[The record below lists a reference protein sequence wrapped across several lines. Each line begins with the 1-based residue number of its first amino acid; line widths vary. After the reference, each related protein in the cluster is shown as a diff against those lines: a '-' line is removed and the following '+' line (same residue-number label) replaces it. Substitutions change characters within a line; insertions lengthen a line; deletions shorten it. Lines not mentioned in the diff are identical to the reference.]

1 MLDRRRQAAPRTGAR
16 TGSTGGAAAGG
27 MFDFSQI
34 QIPAN
39 LLAGGSGSAPS
50 SSAAPA
56 RARVGEEDPAAI
68 REMLRANPDQMA
80 MLKQNNPK
88 LSEALES
95 GDLEAFAKVLK
106 EQQDARK
113 EREQMRIR
121 MMNADPFDMEAQRLI
136 QQEIEQKNIDHN
148 MELAMEA
155 SPESFGTVIMLYINC
170 LMNADPFD
178 MEAQRLIQ

>member
-1 MLDRRRQAAPRTGAR
+1 
-16 TGSTGGAAAGG
+16 

-39 LLAGGSGSAPS
+39 LLAGLIRQQGWHLIHVHQEVQAAQEAQLHPQQGQGWERRIRPPSGCDSISPFYTLCCNLTF
-50 SSAAPA
+50 
-56 RARVGEEDPAAI
+56 

-80 MLKQNNPK
+80 MLKQNNSK

-121 MMNADPFDMEAQRLI
+121 LELLSHTHLHWNQDLRL
-136 QQEIEQKNIDHN
+136 QK
-148 MELAMEA
+148 M
-155 SPESFGTVIMLYINC
+155 INW
-170 LMNADPFD
+170 
-178 MEAQRLIQ
+178 

>member
-1 MLDRRRQAAPRTGAR
+1 MLDRRRQAAPRTGTR
-16 TGSTGGAAAGG
+16 TGSAAGAAAMSRAGAGG

-39 LLAGGSGSAPS
+39 LLAGGSSSGTSAPS
-50 SSAAPA
+50 GAPA
-56 RARVGEEDPAAI
+56 RARVGEEDPSAI

-121 MMNADPFDMEAQRLI
+121 MMNA
-136 QQEIEQKNIDHN
+136 
-148 MELAMEA
+148 
-155 SPESFGTVIMLYINC
+155 
-170 LMNADPFD
+170 
-178 MEAQRLIQ
+178 